1 MINLSK
7 DNINLLDDLGFLTKP
22 GFSNKP
28 IFHYDRSFIKAS
40 KWRIKE
46 WDYYACINDD
56 FAFSFTVA
64 DLGYL
69 GMLTAS
75 YLDFISGKET
85 KKTFMIPFPFGKLN
99 LPNNPDM
106 GNILYKNTKFSF
118 QFLVHQ
124 ESREL
129 KVKVNNFVDN
139 LDLLADLKLIDY
151 KDDRMVIATPW
162 NTKKP
167 RFYYNQKI
175 NCMPTSGT
183 VTIGQKVYKYDDS
196 KHFSVLD
203 WGRGVWTYKNTWY
216 WGSLSGLVDDKR
228 FGFNIGY
235 GFGDTSNGTEN
246 VLFYN
251 GVAHKLDQ
259 VKFELDDSNVL
270 KPWKFT
276 SNDKRFEL
284 TMTPLLD
291 RVDNTNLLIIKN
303 FGHQVFGKF
312 NGYVVLD
319 DGKRLEIKD
328 LIGFAEKI
336 TNHY

>member
-1 MINLSK
+1 MNK
-7 DNINLLDDLGFLTKP
+7 KNINLLDKKGFLTKP

-28 IFHYDRSFIKAS
+28 IFNYDRSFIKAS
-40 KWRIKE
+40 KLRIKE

-64 DLGYL
+64 DLGYM

-75 YLDFISGKET
+75 YLDFITGKET
-85 KKTFMIPFPFGKLN
+85 KKTFMIPLTFGRFN
-99 LPNNPDM
+99 LPNNPDE
-106 GNILYKNTKFSF
+106 GNIIYKNKKCSFKFIVYKDSKELNVF
-118 QFLVHQ
+118 VKNFIDNKDFKAELRLV
-124 ESREL
+124 
-129 KVKVNNFVDN
+129 
-139 LDLLADLKLIDY
+139 DY

-175 NCMPTSGT
+175 NCMPTSGI
-183 VTIGQKVYKYDDS
+183 VTIGEETFVYDEK

-216 WGSLSGLVDDKR
+216 WGSLSGLIEGKR

-235 GFGDTSNGTEN
+235 GFGDTSKGTEN
-246 VLFYN
+246 VLFYD
-251 GVAHKLDQ
+251 GKAHKLDQ
-259 VKFELDDSNVL
+259 VKFELDDFDVL

-276 SNDKRFEL
+276 SNDNRFEL

-312 NGYVVLD
+312 NGFVVLD
-319 DGKRLEIKD
+319 DGTKLEVKD